1 MSRCSVR
8 QIKIFIGIALLFL
21 VILFVLQNV
30 EPVTLQFLLWSFSL
44 SRALMFFIIFALGI
58 IVGWALGS
66 LSRGRPR

>member
-1 MSRCSVR
+1 MR

>member
-1 MSRCSVR
+1 MR
-8 QIKIFIGIALLFL
+8 QIKIFIGITLLFL

>member
-1 MSRCSVR
+1 MR

-58 IVGWALGS
+58 VVGWALGS

>member
-1 MSRCSVR
+1 MR

-44 SRALMFFIIFALGI
+44 SRALMFFIIFALG
-58 IVGWALGS
+58 S

>member
-1 MSRCSVR
+1 MK
-8 QIKIFIGIALLFL
+8 QIKVFIGITLLFL

-66 LSRGRPR
+66 LSRGRPG

>member
-1 MSRCSVR
+1 MR

-21 VILFVLQNV
+21 VILLVLQNV

>member
-1 MSRCSVR
+1 VR

-30 EPVTLQFLLWSFSL
+30 EPVTLQFVLWSFSL
-44 SRALMFFIIFALGI
+44 SRARMFFIIFALGI

>member
-1 MSRCSVR
+1 MR

-44 SRALMFFIIFALGI
+44 SRALMFFIIFALGM